1 MIIEIATEGGFGGIA
16 AIPLKRIDLERQ
28 PADLRQA
35 LTSAFAPAALTR
47 MEAVACPGCP
57 DRLSYRI
64 TIIESGQARHCVTL
78 SESQIPPDT
87 LDLIDRV

>member
-16 AIPLKRIDLERQ
+16 ATPPKRIDLDRQ
-28 PADLRQA
+28 SEELRQA
-35 LTSAFAPAALTR
+35 LASAFAPSALSRMQAAT
-47 MEAVACPGCP
+47 CPGCP

-64 TIIESGQARHCVTL
+64 TIIEGGQASRCVTL

-87 LDLIDRV
+87 LDLLDGI